1 MLVAPSVLI
10 TVLACRLLNYSFC
23 NCIIALLNMEKNEF
37 QARYYLLAGTSSV
50 IFLPNLILLYIQITK
65 ECYHHEGALMS
76 DDFRRQNNDKQG
88 VKVYSQVRCGASAL
102 LRDTW
107 DC

>member
-23 NCIIALLNMEKNEF
+23 NSIIALLTIDKNEF
-37 QARYYLLAGTSSV
+37 QARYLLLAGTSSV
-50 IFLPNLILLYIQITK
+50 IFLPNLVLLYIQTTK

-76 DDFRRQNNDKQG
+76 DDFIRQNNYK
-88 VKVYSQVRCGASAL
+88 
-102 LRDTW
+102 
-107 DC
+107 